1 MKSKLVG
8 LFLILAM
15 TGFIAGQHSSEAKA
29 GQDDKTIKVV
39 WLSFGLSHEWF
50 HSLSI
55 FAEHEAR
62 KIEKEDGVKFEFV
75 IKDGQRNLQTQLQ
88 Q

>member
-1 MKSKLVG
+1 MKIKLFAIILALAMVG
-8 LFLILAM
+8 LI
-15 TGFIAGQHSSEAKA
+15 TGSNPNEAKA
-29 GQDDKTIKVV
+29 SQDDKTIKVV

-62 KIEKEDGVKFEFV
+62 KIEKEDGVKFEFT
-75 IKDGQRNLQTQLQ
+75 IKDGQRT
-88 Q
+88 